1 MTRFIAA
8 LCSAAFACTALADT
22 TQHITVD
29 TNDAALYGGT
39 SGGEF
44 LVTVNAGS
52 APIGIYTA
60 GQSFRTYC
68 VELNEYVSDG
78 GVYYVDVNT
87 AAVGGGNGGGSP
99 DPLSSESAWLFQT
112 YAPQV
117 DSDLEADAIQYAL
130 WTMEQEGDFS
140 GNQLGADV
148 FGLGFDPTDT
158 VGDFIAWIT
167 ANTPGGFGLGNV
179 RVMNLFTTNSPRY
192 EHQDLLV
199 LVPVPGAALLGV
211 LGLGIAGW
219 AKRRMA

>member
-1 MTRFIAA
+1 MKRFITAI
-8 LCSAAFACTALADT
+8 CSAAIACSALADT

-29 TNDAALYGGT
+29 TNAAGLYGGT

-68 VELNEYVSDG
+68 VELNETVSDG

-99 DPLSSESAWLFQT
+99 DPLSTYSAWLFQT
-112 YAPQV
+112 LAPLV
-117 DSDLEADAIQYAL
+117 DSDIEADAVQYAL
-130 WTMEQEGDFS
+130 WTLEDEGDFS
-140 GNQLGADV
+140 GNVVGDV
-148 FGLGFDPTDT
+148 FGLGLGAGAT
-158 VGDFIAWIT
+158 VGHFIAYIT

-219 AKRRMA
+219 VKRRVA